1 MTKEPVTA
9 RTAALAA
16 AVLFGASAPL
26 AKLLL
31 EGTGPI
37 VLASLLYL
45 GSGAGL
51 TLLFFI
57 SRLRRTGQHTRETPL
72 KASDLGWLAGGVLTG
87 SVAAPVLLMLSLDV
101 TSAATASLLLNFEA
115 AATMLIAAGLFH
127 EAVGRR
133 AWGAAAF
140 ITMGGLLLAWDPS
153 AGLLFAPGA
162 LGIIA
167 TCALWGLDNNLTCR
181 IAGRDPLAIAGIKS
195 VAGGIILAFIAV
207 AAGEVFPPLPTSSP
221 SLVVGFC
228 CYGLSI
234 VLFIVSLRNMGAAR
248 TGALFA
254 TAPFWGV
261 IFSYAIF
268 GGIPDMAFILSLPLM
283 ATGTWLLIGEVHSH
297 RHRHL
302 ELYHDHRHTHDDLHH
317 LHDHQNGA
325 VPPGTVHAHP
335 HLHRETEHEHPH
347 TPDLHHGHDH
357 EE

>member
-1 MTKEPVTA
+1 MMKETATA

-31 EGTGPI
+31 EDTGPLA
-37 VLASLLYL
+37 LASLLYL

-51 TLLFFI
+51 ALLFLI
-57 SRLRRTGQHTRETPL
+57 SRFRRSGRQPRETPL
-72 KASDLGWLAGGVLTG
+72 KLSDLGWLAGGVLAG
-87 SVAAPVLLMLSLDV
+87 SVAAPMLLMLSLDV
-101 TSAATASLLLNFEA
+101 TPAATASLLLNFEA

-133 AWGAAAF
+133 AWMAAVL
-140 ITMGGLLLAWDPS
+140 ITTAGVLLAWEPS
-153 AGLLFAPGA
+153 EGFLLAPGA

-167 TCALWGLDNNLTCR
+167 TCVLWGLDNNLTCR

-195 VAGGIILAFIAV
+195 FAGGVILAFIAS
-207 AAGEVFPPLPTSSP
+207 AGGEAFPALPASLPT
-221 SLVVGFC
+221 LTVGFW
-228 CYGLSI
+228 CYGISI
-234 VLFIVSLRNMGAAR
+234 VLFILSLRTIGAAR

-261 IFSYAIF
+261 IFSFAIF
-268 GGIPDMAFILSLPLM
+268 GGIPDAAFLLSLPLM
-283 ATGTWLLIGEVHSH
+283 AAGTWLLIGEVHSH
-297 RHRHL
+297 LHSHL
-302 ELYHDHRHTHDDLHH
+302 GLSHDHRHAHDDLHH
-317 LHDHQNGA
+317 HHDHPEGA

-335 HLHRETEHEHPH
+335 HIHTETGHEHPH